1 MGNPDKK
8 TDIHNANTPDLAKAP
23 PTAQKVFATLRG
35 MNIPP
40 TGVRLPVIWDAV
52 KDMGITTGPEA
63 LRLHLSKL
71 VKAGLV
77 EKTKGGRLSGRGP
90 APVFYKI
97 PRGPAPVF
105 YKIEIPQVPIAT
117 PEKSAPKVPSE
128 PVDGLRVRAQTALK
142 IRQFCAELRKE
153 GVKSLSMSE
162 DGEVSY
168 EIVTIHRR
176 SLKL

>member
-105 YKIEIPQVPIAT
+105 YKIEIPQVP
-117 PEKSAPKVPSE
+117 SE